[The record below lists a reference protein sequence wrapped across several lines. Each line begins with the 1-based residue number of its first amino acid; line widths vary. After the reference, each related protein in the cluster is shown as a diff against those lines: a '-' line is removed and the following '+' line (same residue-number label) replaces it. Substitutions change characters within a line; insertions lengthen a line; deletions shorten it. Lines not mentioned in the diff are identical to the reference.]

1 MRTVLAM
8 IPLSPLLLS
17 LKVAG
22 LATVAAL
29 LLGTP
34 VAWLLA
40 RVRFP
45 GKAVLESLVVIPL
58 ILPPTVTGYYL
69 LLLLGR
75 HGFLG
80 RFLEETFDIALIFTW
95 QGAVLASTIAA
106 LPLFIKAT
114 QGAFEGIDRR
124 IEDAARTFKPA
135 LIVLATITLP
145 LAWRVLLAGSILAFA
160 RAMGEFG
167 ITLMIAGSIPGRTQT
182 LALAIYDAVQANQP
196 QEANAMAILTTATV
210 LLILVLVGRMTR
222 VRY

>member
-1 MRTVLAM
+1 MIQ
-8 IPLSPLLLS
+8 IPLAPLLLS
-17 LKVAG
+17 MKVAG

-29 LLGTP
+29 VLGTP
-34 VAWLLA
+34 IAWLLA
-40 RVRFP
+40 RGRFP
-45 GKAVLESLVVIPL
+45 GRAVLESIVMIPL

-69 LLLLGR
+69 LLLIGRQGLLGR
-75 HGFLG
+75 LMGQWLNIG
-80 RFLEETFDIALIFTW
+80 IIFTW
-95 QGAVLASTIAA
+95 KAAVLASTIAA

-124 IEDAARTFKPA
+124 IEDAGRTFKPV
-135 LIVLATITLP
+135 LIVLCTITLP
-145 LAWRVLLAGSILAFA
+145 LAWRGILAGSILAFA

-196 QEANAMAILTTATV
+196 QEANAMSILATAAV
-210 LLILVLVGRMTR
+210 LLILALVGRMTK

>member
-1 MRTVLAM
+1 M

-45 GKAVLESLVVIPL
+45 GKEVLESLVVIPL
-58 ILPPTVTGYYL
+58 FLPPTVTGYYL
-69 LLLLGR
+69 LLLIGR
-75 HGFLG
+75 QGVLG
-80 RFLEETFDIALIFTW
+80 RFLEDSFDIAIVFTW

-135 LIVLATITLP
+135 LIVVATITLP
-145 LAWRVLLAGSILAFA
+145 LAWRGLLAGSILAFA

-196 QEANAMAILTTATV
+196 QEANALAILATATV
-210 LLILVLVGRMTR
+210 LLILVLVGRMSR
-222 VRY
+222 VKY

>member
-1 MRTVLAM
+1 MIQ
-8 IPLSPLLLS
+8 IPLAPLLLS
-17 LKVAG
+17 MKVAG

-29 LLGTP
+29 VLGTP
-34 VAWLLA
+34 IAWLLA
-40 RVRFP
+40 RGRFP
-45 GKAVLESLVVIPL
+45 GRAVLEAIVMIPL

-69 LLLLGR
+69 LLLIGRQGLLGR
-75 HGFLG
+75 LMGQWLNIG
-80 RFLEETFDIALIFTW
+80 IIFTW
-95 QGAVLASTIAA
+95 KAAVLASTIAA

-124 IEDAARTFKPA
+124 IEDAGRTFKPV
-135 LIVLATITLP
+135 LIVLCTITLP
-145 LAWRVLLAGSILAFA
+145 LAWRGILAGSILAFA

-196 QEANAMAILTTATV
+196 QEANAMSILATAAV
-210 LLILVLVGRMTR
+210 LLILALVGRMTK

>member
-1 MRTVLAM
+1 MTQ
-8 IPLSPLLLS
+8 IPLTPLLLS

-22 LATVAAL
+22 MATVIAL

-34 VAWLLA
+34 IAWLLA
-40 RVRFP
+40 RGRFP
-45 GKAVLESLVVIPL
+45 GRAVLESIVVIPL

-69 LLLLGR
+69 LLLVGRQGLLG
-75 HGFLG
+75 HI
-80 RFLEETFDIALIFTW
+80 LEENLNVGIMFTW
-95 QGAVLASTIAA
+95 KAAVLASTIAA

-124 IEDAARTFKPA
+124 IEDAGRTLKPA
-135 LIVLATITLP
+135 LIVLCTITLP
-145 LAWRVLLAGSILAFA
+145 LAWRGILAGSILAFA

-182 LALAIYDAVQANQP
+182 LALAIYDAVHANQP
-196 QEANAMAILTTATV
+196 QEANAMSILATAAV
-210 LLILVLVGRMTR
+210 LLILVLVGRMTK

>member
-1 MRTVLAM
+1 MTP

-22 LATVAAL
+22 LATLATL

-34 VAWLLA
+34 VALLLS
-40 RVRFP
+40 RGRFP
-45 GKAVLESLVVIPL
+45 GKAVLESMVVIPL

-69 LLLLGR
+69 LLLVGRHAPLGR
-75 HGFLG
+75 V
-80 RFLEETFDIALIFTW
+80 LEETFDIAFIFTW

-124 IEDAARTFKPA
+124 IEDAARTFKPG
-135 LIVLATITLP
+135 LIVFATITLP
-145 LAWRVLLAGSILAFA
+145 LAWRGLLAGTILAFA

-196 QEANAMAILTTATV
+196 QEANALAIVATASV
-210 LLILVLVGRMTR
+210 VLILVLVGRMAK

>member
-1 MRTVLAM
+1 MAS
-8 IPLSPLLLS
+8 ISLSPLLLS
-17 LKVAG
+17 LKVAS
-22 LATVAAL
+22 LATVMAL

-34 VAWLLA
+34 IALLLA
-40 RVRFP
+40 RGRFP
-45 GKAVLESLVVIPL
+45 GRAVLESLVVIPL

-69 LLLLGR
+69 LLLVGR
-75 HGFLG
+75 RAPLG
-80 RFLEETFDIALIFTW
+80 RFLEETFDIAFIFTW

-106 LPLFIKAT
+106 LPLFIKAV

-124 IEDAARTFKPA
+124 IEDAGRTFKPA
-135 LIVLATITLP
+135 LIVFATITLP
-145 LAWRVLLAGSILAFA
+145 LAWRGILAGAILALA

-196 QEANAMAILTTATV
+196 QEANALAILATASV
-210 LLILVLVGRMTR
+210 LMILVVVGRMTR

>member
-1 MRTVLAM
+1 MIQ
-8 IPLSPLLLS
+8 IPLAPLLLS
-17 LKVAG
+17 MKIAG

-29 LLGTP
+29 ILGTP
-34 VAWLLA
+34 IAWLLA
-40 RVRFP
+40 RGRFP
-45 GKAVLESLVVIPL
+45 GRAVLEAIVMIPL

-69 LLLLGR
+69 LLLIGRQGLLGR
-75 HGFLG
+75 LMGQWLNIG
-80 RFLEETFDIALIFTW
+80 IIFTW
-95 QGAVLASTIAA
+95 KAAVLASTIAA

-124 IEDAARTFKPA
+124 IEDAGRTFKPV
-135 LIVLATITLP
+135 LIVLCTITLP
-145 LAWRVLLAGSILAFA
+145 LAWRGILAGSILAFA

-196 QEANAMAILTTATV
+196 QEANAMSILATAAV
-210 LLILVLVGRMTR
+210 LLILALVGRMTK

>member
-1 MRTVLAM
+1 MAS

-17 LKVAG
+17 LKVAS
-22 LATVAAL
+22 LATVMAL

-34 VAWLLA
+34 IAWLLA
-40 RVRFP
+40 RGRFP
-45 GKAVLESLVVIPL
+45 GKAVLESIVVIPL

-69 LLLLGR
+69 LVLVGR
-75 HGFLG
+75 RGPLG
-80 RFLEETFDIALIFTW
+80 RFLEEHFEFSLIFTW

-135 LIVLATITLP
+135 LIVLCNITLP
-145 LAWRVLLAGSILAFA
+145 LAWRGLLAGAILAFA
-160 RAMGEFG
+160 RALGEFG

-210 LLILVLVGRMTR
+210 LLILVLVGRITK
-222 VRY
+222 VKY

>member
-1 MRTVLAM
+1 MAP
-8 IPLSPLLLS
+8 IPFLPLLLS

-22 LATVAAL
+22 LATVVVVL
-29 LLGTP
+29 VGTP
-34 VAWLLA
+34 IAWWLA
-40 RVRFP
+40 RSRFP
-45 GKAVLESLVVIPL
+45 GKAVVESIVVIPL

-69 LLLLGR
+69 LLLVGRRAPLGR
-75 HGFLG
+75 L
-80 RFLEETFDIALIFTW
+80 LEETFNLSFIFTW

-124 IEDAARTFKPA
+124 IEDAARTLKPA
-135 LIVLATITLP
+135 LTVLGTITLP
-145 LAWRVLLAGSILAFA
+145 LAWRGLLAGSILAFA

-196 QEANAMAILTTATV
+196 QQANALAILATSTV
-210 LLILVLVGRMTR
+210 LLILILIGCMTKAK
-222 VRY
+222 Y

>member
-1 MRTVLAM
+1 M

-17 LKVAG
+17 LKVAS
-22 LATVAAL
+22 LATLAAL

-34 VAWLLA
+34 IAWWLA
-40 RVRFP
+40 RGRFP
-45 GKAVLESLVVIPL
+45 GKAVVESIVVIPL

-69 LLLLGR
+69 LLLVGR
-75 HGFLG
+75 RATLG
-80 RFLEETFDIALIFTW
+80 RFLEETFNTALIFTW

-124 IEDAARTFKPA
+124 IEDAGRTFKPA
-135 LIVLATITLP
+135 LIVFATITLP
-145 LAWRVLLAGSILAFA
+145 VAWRGLLAGAILAFA

-167 ITLMIAGSIPGRTQT
+167 ITLMIAGSVPGRTQT

-196 QEANAMAILTTATV
+196 HEANAMAILTTATV
-210 LLILVLVGRMTR
+210 LLLLVLVGRMTR
-222 VRY
+222 VKY

>member
-1 MRTVLAM
+1 MIQ
-8 IPLSPLLLS
+8 IPLAPLLLS
-17 LKVAG
+17 MKIAG

-29 LLGTP
+29 VLGTP
-34 VAWLLA
+34 IAWMLA
-40 RVRFP
+40 RGRFP
-45 GKAVLESLVVIPL
+45 GRAVLEAIVMIPL

-69 LLLLGR
+69 LLLIGRQGLLGR
-75 HGFLG
+75 LMGQWLNIG
-80 RFLEETFDIALIFTW
+80 IIFTW
-95 QGAVLASTIAA
+95 KAAVLASTIAA

-124 IEDAARTFKPA
+124 IEDAGRTFKPV
-135 LIVLATITLP
+135 LIVLCTITLP
-145 LAWRVLLAGSILAFA
+145 LAWRGILAGSILAFA

-196 QEANAMAILTTATV
+196 QEANAMSIMATAAV
-210 LLILVLVGRMTR
+210 LLILALVGRMTK